1 MACSTTRSL
10 MVAAI
15 LLSLFSFGSSK
26 QSTDV
31 SNSTLSPIRIEEM
44 TSSRRLYDHA
54 VQVEVERNTV
64 AENNNSCFRVW
75 NELKK
80 LHIVKYHS
88 SSSSSNCSR
97 KVDVLRCYCLT
108 AATDSS
114 TSTATAVM
122 HYGIGHCLYGC
133 FKTNYVDTEYLTVD
147 FSDLQN
153 GVCANFNR
161 EGLLC
166 GQCIA
171 NYSPPVYSF
180 TLRCVECQNTTLW
193 KRILLYITVAYG
205 PLTVFLLLIIV
216 FTISVNTAPLH
227 GWIFV
232 CQIIAASNHMRILT
246 TAAEYGYI
254 TKYLYKVVGTI
265 YGIWNLDFFRSLYPP
280 FCLHSSLNTLQ
291 VMSLDY
297 LIAMYPIIIIIL
309 IYTLVDLHSHDCH
322 LIVVMWKPFRYCFAR
337 FRHNLNIR
345 TSLVDA
351 FGTFFTLSYV
361 KVLSISSDLIFYSYV
376 WTNSNKITYNVYYD
390 GTMYFC
396 KGKHIPFAIVGIFI
410 VLLFNL
416 LPLGLILVYSFRR
429 TQPLLQCFPTSVQN
443 ALRPFMDNLLGC
455 YKDGTNGTRN
465 CRYFAAVYHIART
478 ALFISFVATKSLYY
492 YPISLYILVLT
503 ALLVVIIQPYKSAVY
518 NTLDA
523 SLVLTLA
530 LGGVGVVA
538 SHIAEKDDP
547 SSTQNAAYILFFTVS
562 TPVLFMTGYLCYK
575 KCFSKKLLKI
585 CLKNKIQ
592 PLVLSLLR
600 HVHIG
605 RDRNAEMANVSERAL
620 LD

>member
-1 MACSTTRSL
+1 MENSPAHNIT
-10 MVAAI
+10 VAAI
-15 LLSLFSFGSSK
+15 LLYLFSFGSSEH
-26 QSTDV
+26 STDV
-31 SNSTLSPIRIEEM
+31 SNSTLSPVRNEDVMSDNQTTVDGEGNA
-44 TSSRRLYDHA
+44 A
-54 VQVEVERNTV
+54 VKDTH
-64 AENNNSCFRVW
+64 NSCFHVW

-80 LHIVKYHS
+80 LHIVKYQ

-153 GVCANFNR
+153 GVCANFSR

-232 CQIIAASNHMRILT
+232 CQVIAAPNHMRVIT
-246 TAAEYGYI
+246 TSGENRSI
-254 TKYLYKVVGTI
+254 PKYPLNVFGTI

-291 VMSLDY
+291 VISLDY
-297 LIAMYPIIIIIL
+297 LIAAYPIIIIVLMYI
-309 IYTLVDLHSHDCH
+309 LVDLHSHDCR
-322 LIVVMWKPFRYCFAR
+322 LIVVIWKPFRYCFAR

-361 KVLSISSDLIFYSYV
+361 KMLSTTSDIIAYSEV
-376 WTNSNKITYNVYYD
+376 WTNSDKVTHNVYFD
-390 GTMYFC
+390 GTMHFF
-396 KGKHIPFAIVGIFI
+396 KGRHITFAIVGTFT
-410 VLLFNL
+410 LLVCNV

-429 TQPLLQCFPTSVQN
+429 TQLLLHCLPTSVKN
-443 ALRPFMDNLLGC
+443 ALHPFMDNLLGC

-465 CRYFAAVYHIART
+465 CRYFAAVYHIARI
-478 ALFISFVATKSLYY
+478 ALFVCFAAFKSPYY
-492 YPISLYILVLT
+492 GPISLYIFIIT
-503 ALLVVIIQPYKSAVY
+503 ALLVLILQPYKSAVY
-518 NTLDA
+518 NILDA
-523 SLVLTLA
+523 SLFLTLA
-530 LGGVGVVA
+530 LVVVGLSA
-538 SHIAEKDDP
+538 YLTGEKDEP
-547 SSTQNAAYILFFTVS
+547 STVKYSEYTGFFTVS
-562 TPVLFMTGYLCYK
+562 TPVLFMAGYFCYK
-575 KCFSKKLLKI
+575 KCFSERLLNR

-600 HVHIG
+600 HAHIG
-605 RDRNAEMANVSERAL
+605 RDRNAEMANVSEKAL
-620 LD
+620 LIQ

>member
-1 MACSTTRSL
+1 MACSAACSL

-15 LLSLFSFGSSK
+15 LLYLFSCGSSK
-26 QSTDV
+26 HSTDV

-54 VQVEVERNTV
+54 VQVEVE
-64 AENNNSCFRVW
+64 NNNSCFRVW

-88 SSSSSNCSR
+88 SSSSSNCCR

-114 TSTATAVM
+114 TSAVTAVM

-180 TLRCVECQNTTLW
+180 TLRCVECQNTILW
-193 KRILLYITVAYG
+193 KRILLYITIAYG

-232 CQIIAASNHMRILT
+232 CQIIAASNHMRIFT

-254 TKYLYKVVGTI
+254 PKYPYKVVGTI

-297 LIAMYPIIIIIL
+297 LIAMYPIIIIVLMYI
-309 IYTLVDLHSHDCH
+309 LVDLHSHDCR

-376 WTNSNKITYNVYYD
+376 WTNSNKITHNVYYD
-390 GTMYFC
+390 GTM
-396 KGKHIPFAIVGIFI
+396 H
-410 VLLFNL
+410 VLLQ
-416 LPLGLILVYSFRR
+416 GQTHSFCHCWHFHC
-429 TQPLLQCFPTSVQN
+429 TT
-443 ALRPFMDNLLGC
+443 
-455 YKDGTNGTRN
+455 
-465 CRYFAAVYHIART
+465 
-478 ALFISFVATKSLYY
+478 
-492 YPISLYILVLT
+492 
-503 ALLVVIIQPYKSAVY
+503 IQPSTTGL
-518 NTLDA
+518 N
-523 SLVLTLA
+523 
-530 LGGVGVVA
+530 
-538 SHIAEKDDP
+538 
-547 SSTQNAAYILFFTVS
+547 SSLFFSQNS
-562 TPVLFMTGYLCYK
+562 TT
-575 KCFSKKLLKI
+575 SS
-585 CLKNKIQ
+585 
-592 PLVLSLLR
+592 VLSHFSTKCTSSIHGQPTGMLQRR
-600 HVHIG
+600 H
-605 RDRNAEMANVSERAL
+605 
-620 LD
+620 

>member
-1 MACSTTRSL
+1 MENSTAHCL

-15 LLSLFSFGSSK
+15 LLSLFSFGSSEL
-26 QSTDV
+26 STDV
-31 SNSTLSPIRIEEM
+31 SNSTLSPVRNEEIA
-44 TSSRRLYDHA
+44 SSIYNHA
-54 VQVEVERNTV
+54 VQVDTTAVKD
-64 AENNNSCFRVW
+64 NNSCFHVW

-80 LHIVKYHS
+80 LHIVKYQS

-232 CQIIAASNHMRILT
+232 CQVIASSNYMRILT
-246 TAAEYGYI
+246 TLGENRSIPNYS
-254 TKYLYKVVGTI
+254 YKTLGTI

-297 LIAMYPIIIIIL
+297 LIAAYPIAIIVLMYI
-309 IYTLVDLHSHDCH
+309 LVDLHSHDCR

-345 TSLVDA
+345 TSLVDD

-361 KVLSISSDLIFYSYV
+361 KMLSTTSDLLFLTYV
-376 WTNSNKITYNVYYD
+376 WDKHDHKSSHVYFD
-390 GTMYFC
+390 GTMQFL
-396 KGKHIPFAIVGIFI
+396 KGIHLPFAIVGFST
-410 VLLFNL
+410 LLIYNL
-416 LPLGLILVYSFRR
+416 LPLGLILVYSFHK
-429 TQPLLQCFPTSVQN
+429 TQILLHCFPTSFNN
-443 ALRPFMDNLLGC
+443 ALHPFMDNILGC

-465 CRYFAAVYHIART
+465 CRYFAIVYHLARI
-478 ALFISFVATKSLYY
+478 ALFVSFTATRSLYY
-492 YPISLYILVLT
+492 YPVILYTCIVT
-503 ALLVVIIQPYKSAVY
+503 GLLVVIIQPYKSAVY

-523 SLVLTLA
+523 TLLFSLA
-530 LGGVGVVA
+530 LGIVGVSAYLVA
-538 SHIAEKDDP
+538 GHDDP
-547 SSTQNAAYILFFTVS
+547 KNSENAKHTAFVTVAIPLLFIL
-562 TPVLFMTGYLCYK
+562 GCLCYK
-575 KCFSKKLLKI
+575 IYISERLSQI
-585 CLKNKIQ
+585 CLRIKIR
-592 PLVLSLLR
+592 PLFRSVLRLLQAGMDR
-600 HVHIG
+600 
-605 RDRNAEMANVSERAL
+605 RNAEMVDVSHREL
-620 LD
+620 CS

>member
-1 MACSTTRSL
+1 MESSTTCSL

-15 LLSLFSFGSSK
+15 LLSLFSFGSSEH
-26 QSTDV
+26 STDV
-31 SNSTLSPIRIEEM
+31 SNSTLSPVRNEE
-44 TSSRRLYDHA
+44 SASLFYNHD
-54 VQVEVERNTV
+54 VQVDTTAVKD
-64 AENNNSCFRVW
+64 NNSCFRVW

-80 LHIVKYHS
+80 LHIVKYH
-88 SSSSSNCSR
+88 SSSNCSR

-133 FKTNYVDTEYLTVD
+133 FHTNYVDTEYLTVD

-153 GVCANFNR
+153 GVCANFSR

-232 CQIIAASNHMRILT
+232 CQVIAASNHMRVIT
-246 TAAEYGYI
+246 TMAEKSSIPNYS
-254 TKYLYKVVGTI
+254 YKTLGTI

-280 FCLHSSLNTLQ
+280 FCLHPSLNTLQ
-291 VMSLDY
+291 AMSLDY
-297 LIAMYPIIIIIL
+297 LIAAYPIAIIVL
-309 IYTLVDLHSHDCH
+309 IYTLVDLHSHDCR

-361 KVLSISSDLIFYSYV
+361 KMFSVTSDMIAYSEV
-376 WTNSNKITYNVYYD
+376 WTNSDKVTHNVYFD
-390 GTMYFC
+390 GTMHFF
-396 KGKHIPFAIVGIFI
+396 KGRHIPFAVVGTFT
-410 VLLFNL
+410 VLVCNV

-429 TQPLLQCFPTSVQN
+429 TQPLLHCLPTSVQN

-465 CRYFAAVYHIART
+465 CRYFAAVYHIARI
-478 ALFISFVATKSLYY
+478 ALFVCFAAFKSPYY
-492 YPISLYILVLT
+492 GPISLYIFTIT

-523 SLVLTLA
+523 GLILTLA
-530 LGGVGVVA
+530 LVSVSLSA
-538 SHIAEKDDP
+538 YIAAEKGEP
-547 SSTQNAAYILFFTVS
+547 SSTVIHTKYIGFGTIAI
-562 TPVLFMTGYLCYK
+562 PVLLVIGYLCYK
-575 KCFSKKLLKI
+575 ICFSEKYLKR
-585 CLKNKIQ
+585 CVKNKIQ
-592 PLVLSLLR
+592 PLVHSFLSYASLR
-600 HVHIG
+600 
-605 RDRNAEMANVSERAL
+605 RDRNSEMANVSERAL
-620 LD
+620 LIR

>member
-1 MACSTTRSL
+1 MENSPAHNMT
-10 MVAAI
+10 VAAI
-15 LLSLFSFGSSK
+15 LLYLFSFGSSEH
-26 QSTDV
+26 STDV
-31 SNSTLSPIRIEEM
+31 SNSTLSPVRNEDVMSDNQTTVDGEGN
-44 TSSRRLYDHA
+44 TSVKDTH
-54 VQVEVERNTV
+54 
-64 AENNNSCFRVW
+64 NSCFHVW
-75 NELKK
+75 NEVKK
-80 LHIVKYHS
+80 LHIVKYQ

-114 TSTATAVM
+114 TSAATAVM

-133 FKTNYVDTEYLTVD
+133 FHTNYVETEYLTVD

-153 GVCANFNR
+153 GVCANFSR

-180 TLRCVECQNTTLW
+180 SLRCVECQNTTLW

-232 CQIIAASNHMRILT
+232 CQVIVASNHMRVLT
-246 TAAEYGYI
+246 TSGENRSIPQYA
-254 TKYLYKVVGTI
+254 LKVLGTI

-297 LIAMYPIIIIIL
+297 LIAMYPIIIIVLMYI
-309 IYTLVDLHSHDCH
+309 LVDLHSHDCR

-345 TSLVDA
+345 TSLMDA

-361 KVLSISSDLIFYSYV
+361 KMLSTTSDLIAYSEV
-376 WTNSNKITYNVYYD
+376 WTNSDKVTHNVYFD
-390 GTMYFC
+390 GTMHFF
-396 KGKHIPFAIVGIFI
+396 KGRHIPFAIAGTFT
-410 VLLFNL
+410 LLVCNV
-416 LPLGLILVYSFRR
+416 LPLSLIIVYSFRR
-429 TQPLLQCFPTSVQN
+429 TQLLLHCLPTSVQN
-443 ALRPFMDNLLGC
+443 ALHPFMDNLLGC

-465 CRYFAAVYHIART
+465 CRYFAAVYHIARIT
-478 ALFISFVATKSLYY
+478 LFVSFAAFKSPYY
-492 YPISLYILVLT
+492 GPISLYIFIIT
-503 ALLVVIIQPYKSAVY
+503 ALLVLILQPYKSAVY
-518 NTLDA
+518 NILDA
-523 SLVLTLA
+523 SLILTLA
-530 LGGVGVVA
+530 LVVVRL
-538 SHIAEKDDP
+538 S
-547 SSTQNAAYILFFTVS
+547 AY
-562 TPVLFMTGYLCYK
+562 
-575 KCFSKKLLKI
+575 LLNR

-620 LD
+620 LIQ